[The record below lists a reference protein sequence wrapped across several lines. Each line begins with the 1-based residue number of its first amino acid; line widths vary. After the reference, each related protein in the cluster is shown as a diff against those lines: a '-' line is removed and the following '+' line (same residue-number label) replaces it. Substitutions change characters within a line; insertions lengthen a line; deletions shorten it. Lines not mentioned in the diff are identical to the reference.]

1 MILIISYYT
10 TIICHVSNILN
21 PSIIEIKIIS
31 IESGGGGGR
40 QQQEGGASI
49 CIGFAFLCN
58 DFSTT

>member
-1 MILIISYYT
+1 
-10 TIICHVSNILN
+10 LN